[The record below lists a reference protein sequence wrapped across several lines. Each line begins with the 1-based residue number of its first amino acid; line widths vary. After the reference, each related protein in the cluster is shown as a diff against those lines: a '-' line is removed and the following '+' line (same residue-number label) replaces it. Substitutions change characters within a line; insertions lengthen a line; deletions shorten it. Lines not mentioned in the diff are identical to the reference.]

1 MEPSQLEN
9 IAKAGIVVVTFGA
22 MSITTSII
30 LTTTTALGLYK
41 LVDFYTERHK
51 SLIKRAIQNNHTIFD
66 DKGQLYFS
74 YMVDYVD
81 PSQIKF

>member
-41 LVDFYTERHK
+41 VVDFYTERQK
-51 SLIKRAIQNNHTIFD
+51 SLIKRVIQNNQPIFD
-66 DKGQLYFS
+66 DKG
-74 YMVDYVD
+74 
-81 PSQIKF
+81 